1 MAPQLKYLSP
11 LNTKG
16 GFFKSAGDLV
26 HLQGMMELECPGYSG
41 PRITEELE
49 ENLELMT
56 GLTPLQLRSAQT
68 DRERSYLEGKNGNE
82 NWEGPQNVLVLFQ
95 AFYVS
100 LLPESSTHT
109 ARYDNI
115 KCSFHPNIVKA
126 N

>member
-68 DRERSYLEGKNGNE
+68 DRERSYLEGKNRNGLE
-82 NWEGPQNVLVLFQ
+82 TVRSQEGP
-95 AFYVS
+95 
-100 LLPESSTHT
+100 
-109 ARYDNI
+109 
-115 KCSFHPNIVKA
+115 
-126 N
+126 